1 MENFIGFMS
10 DNVLNIILIVVTSF
24 ALVVYILQERKK
36 VTEAASL
43 IKIQID
49 ELQKGILEIDSFI
62 VNDQLNATAF
72 YESQVLLDENYW
84 NKYKHYFVR
93 KMDSKDFESISNLYE
108 YASEI
113 QEQQQLMKTLQKSF
127 FGVSQQAIAML
138 EMNEI
143 MKQLNPNNSQ
153 SIENIKS
160 KLLVELTDEK
170 YKEIAKNIITTF
182 ENEKNNQTIISYDYM
197 LQNKQKI
204 IQLINSNYLTQYC
217 PLQIKITLEKYIK
230 KYSLLEINGTDGYK
244 MLKKISKRRF

>member
-10 DNVLNIILIVVTSF
+10 NNTLNIILIAVTSF
-24 ALVVYILQERKK
+24 ALVVYILQERKR

-84 NKYKHYFVR
+84 NKYKHYFV
-93 KMDSKDFESISNLYE
+93 KKIDSKDFESISKLYE

-113 QEQQQLMKTLQKSF
+113 QEQQQLMKALQKSF
-127 FGVSQQAIAML
+127 FGVSQQTIAML

-143 MKQLNPNNSQ
+143 MKQLNTT
-153 SIENIKS
+153 NIFQF
-160 KLLVELTDEK
+160 LETL
-170 YKEIAKNIITTF
+170 
-182 ENEKNNQTIISYDYM
+182 
-197 LQNKQKI
+197 KI
-204 IQLINSNYLTQYC
+204 
-217 PLQIKITLEKYIK
+217 
-230 KYSLLEINGTDGYK
+230 
-244 MLKKISKRRF
+244 